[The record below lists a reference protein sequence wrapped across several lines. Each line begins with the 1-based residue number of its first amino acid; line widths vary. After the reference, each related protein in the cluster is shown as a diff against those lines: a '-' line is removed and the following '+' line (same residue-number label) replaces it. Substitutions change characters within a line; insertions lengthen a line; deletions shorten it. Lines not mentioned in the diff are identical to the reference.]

1 MIKTTFV
8 SRNFHGWGCLSVLPD
23 EVARLQAHKVLLITD
38 PFLAASGLAGNIV
51 SMLSEKG
58 IECLINSD
66 VVAEPPLEVGEQLVA
81 FARSRQ
87 IDLIIGLGGGS
98 AIDLAKL
105 VAALAVQEG
114 CVRDY
119 LNLSGNRTL
128 ADKSLPK
135 IMIPT
140 TSGTGSE
147 VTNISVLS
155 LEDSKD
161 VVAHDAL
168 LADVVIV
175 DPELTVSVPPAVTA
189 ATGIDA
195 LTHAIESYVSV
206 QATPVSEGLSLQAI
220 RLINRSLPTACQN
233 GTDRQA
239 RSEMSY
245 GSYLAGLAFFNAGCA
260 AVHAL
265 AYPLGGQFHV
275 AHGDSNAVLLP
286 YVMSYI
292 RTACRTKMRDIYQAM
307 GFDARDLSDDEASE
321 KCVAA
326 LQDLVARVGIP
337 ATLGG
342 FGIPNSAL
350 EALTEAA
357 GKQTRLLQRS
367 PMKLEQADISAIYQ
381 AAFDGK
387 LPVKDA
393 ETGGVK

>member
-8 SRNFHGWGCLSVLPD
+8 TRNFHGWGCLTVLPD
-23 EVARLQAHKVLLITD
+23 EVARLNARKVLLITD
-38 PFLAASGLAGNIV
+38 PFLAKNGFADKIV
-51 SMLSEKG
+51 SMLDTIG
-58 IECLINSD
+58 VECMVNSD
-66 VVAEPPLEVGEQLVA
+66 VVAEPPLSVGEELVA
-81 FARSRQ
+81 FARKFQ
-87 IDLIIGLGGGS
+87 IDLVIGLGGGS

-105 VAALAVQEG
+105 VAALAVQSGE
-114 CVRDY
+114 VREY
-119 LNLSGNRTL
+119 LNLSGSKTL
-128 ADKSLPK
+128 EDKSLPK

-155 LEDSKD
+155 LDDSKD

-168 LADVVIV
+168 LSEIVIV

-206 QATPVSEGLSLQAI
+206 QASPVSEALSLQAI
-220 RLINRSLPTACQN
+220 RLISRALPQAYDCGSDQ
-233 GTDRQA
+233 QA
-239 RSEMSY
+239 RTDMSY

-292 RTACRTKMRDIYQAM
+292 RSSCTEKMRDIYQAM
-307 GFDARDLSDDEASE
+307 GFDISGLTAEQASQ
-321 KCVAA
+321 KCIEA
-326 LQDLVARVGIP
+326 LQNLVNRVNIP
-337 ATLGG
+337 ATLGS
-342 FGIPNSAL
+342 FGIPD
-350 EALTEAA
+350 EALSSLTQAA
-357 GKQTRLLQRS
+357 TKQTRLLQRS
-367 PMKLEQADISAIYQ
+367 PMPLSVSDIENIYRSAFQ
-381 AAFDGK
+381 GV
-387 LPVKDA
+387 LPDSKA
-393 ETGGVK
+393 I